1 MFDSLSDK
9 IQKSLKKITG
19 KHRVRESDVTEVLSE
34 IKLTLLEADVNFK
47 VVKNLINSI
56 QLKAVGTEILD
67 GLDASQ
73 QIVKIVQDELEA
85 TLGSEE
91 TELQAIRKP
100 FGVIMFLGLQGS
112 GKTTHTAKIAA
123 YLRKKEKKAPFL
135 IAADVYRPAAID
147 QLQQLAKN
155 INVPIFFDKESKD
168 VVDIVKRGMA
178 AAKQANANI
187 VLIDTAGRL
196 QIDETLMIE
205 LQAIDHLVQADD
217 KVLVL
222 DAMIGQ
228 DAINVARSF
237 NEQMNVTGTIFTKL
251 DGDTRAGALLS
262 IRAMLDLP
270 VLYIGLGEKIGDLE
284 KFYPDRIASRI
295 LGMGDIQTLIENVE
309 ETISEKEAEDMQ
321 KRMLKA
327 QFTFNDFKKSIKMIE
342 RLGGIG
348 SIFSKLG
355 GVKELRQMQ
364 DQMKN
369 VKEEDAKKRFRVV
382 ESIIDSMTE
391 KERNDYTL
399 LKTSSSRRIRVAKGS
414 GHDVSEVNM
423 LLKQFEQMRSQMKK
437 MSKNQGMF
445 GL

>member
-1 MFDSLSDK
+1 MFDSLTNK

-19 KHRVRESDVTEVLSE
+19 KHKVREQDVTEVLSE
-34 IKLTLLEADVNFK
+34 IKLTLLEADVNYK
-47 VVKNLINSI
+47 VVKKLISSI

-73 QIVKIVQDELEA
+73 QIVKIVQEELEKV
-85 TLGSEE
+85 LGTEE
-91 TELQAIRKP
+91 AELNAIKKP

-135 IAADVYRPAAID
+135 IAADIYRPAAID
-147 QLQQLAKN
+147 QLEQLAKN
-155 INVPIFFDKESKD
+155 INVPIYSDRNSRDAVE
-168 VVDIVKRGMA
+168 IVKRGMI
-178 AAKQANANI
+178 AAKEANANV

-196 QIDETLMIE
+196 QIDETLMDE
-205 LQAIDHLVQADD
+205 LKSIDNLVKADD
-217 KVLVL
+217 RVLVL

-228 DAINVARSF
+228 DAINVAKSF

-262 IRAMLDLP
+262 IRSMLELP
-270 VLYIGLGEKIGDLE
+270 VLFVGLGEKIGDLE

-309 ETISEKEAEDMQ
+309 ESISEKEAEEMQ

-342 RLGGIG
+342 RLGGMS

-355 GVKELRQMQ
+355 GVKELRQMKE
-364 DQMKN
+364 QMKH
-369 VKEEDAKKRFRVV
+369 VKDEDAKKRFRVV

-391 KERNDYTL
+391 NERNDYSL
-399 LKTSSSRRIRVAKGS
+399 LKNSSSRRIRVAKGS
-414 GHDVSEVNM
+414 GHNVSEVNM
-423 LLKQFEQMRSQMKK
+423 LLKQFEEMRTQMKK
-437 MSKNQGMF
+437 MGKNKGMF
-445 GL
+445 GQ

>member
-1 MFDSLSDK
+1 MFDSLTNK

-19 KHRVRESDVTEVLSE
+19 KHKVREQDVTEVLSE
-34 IKLTLLEADVNFK
+34 IKLTLLEADVNYK
-47 VVKNLINSI
+47 VVKKLISSI
-56 QLKAVGTEILD
+56 QLKAIGTEILD

-73 QIVKIVQDELEA
+73 QIVKIVQEELEKV
-85 TLGSEE
+85 LGTEE
-91 TELQAIRKP
+91 AELDAIKKP

-123 YLRKKEKKAPFL
+123 YLRKKEKKSPFL
-135 IAADVYRPAAID
+135 IAADIYRPAAID
-147 QLQQLAKN
+147 QLEQLAKN
-155 INVPIFFDKESKD
+155 INVPIYSDRNSRD
-168 VVDIVKRGMA
+168 TVDIVKRGMI
-178 AAKQANANI
+178 AAKEINANV

-196 QIDETLMIE
+196 QIDETLMDE
-205 LQAIDHLVQADD
+205 LKAIDNLVKADD
-217 KVLVL
+217 RVLVL

-228 DAINVARSF
+228 DAINVAKSF

-262 IRAMLDLP
+262 IRSMLELP
-270 VLYIGLGEKIGDLE
+270 VLFVGLGEKVGDLE

-309 ETISEKEAEDMQ
+309 ESISEKEAEDMQ

-342 RLGGIG
+342 RLGGMS

-355 GVKELRQMQ
+355 GVKELRQMKE
-364 DQMKN
+364 QMKH
-369 VKEEDAKKRFRVV
+369 VKDEDAKKRFRVV

-391 KERNDYTL
+391 NERNDYSL
-399 LKTSSSRRIRVAKGS
+399 LKNSSSRRIRVAKGS
-414 GHDVSEVNM
+414 GHNVSEVNM
-423 LLKQFEQMRSQMKK
+423 LLKQFEEMRKQMKK
-437 MSKNQGMF
+437 MGKNKGMF
-445 GL
+445 GQ